1 MPHPLI
7 NKIRQL
13 ANISGNKIGDFFL
26 ITKTQRARCTAGA
39 HKRPYD
45 QILASKTSPK
55 VPTSPS
61 RNTHFLIKKLHHWI
75 TNGLLPNQTINYWKL
90 IHKTATTIGDHFGAF
105 LKLSLHKM
113 KSLHLDRCLKK
124 RFQRKFCKI
133 VLYTEEVT
141 IW

>member
-61 RNTHFLIKKLHHWI
+61 RNTHFLIKKTPPLDNQWAL
-75 TNGLLPNQTINYWKL
+75 TQPNDKLLETHPQNC
-90 IHKTATTIGDHFGAF
+90 HKN
-105 LKLSLHKM
+105 
-113 KSLHLDRCLKK
+113 
-124 RFQRKFCKI
+124 
-133 VLYTEEVT
+133 
-141 IW
+141 W